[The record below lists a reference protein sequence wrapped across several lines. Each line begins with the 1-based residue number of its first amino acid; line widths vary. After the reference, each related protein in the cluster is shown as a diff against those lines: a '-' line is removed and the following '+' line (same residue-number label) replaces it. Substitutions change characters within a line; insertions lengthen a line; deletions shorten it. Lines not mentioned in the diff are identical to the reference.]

1 MAERKVKAARKL
13 AKTGAPGTIAAPL
26 DRADERSI
34 STLLVNTAQKAR
46 RETLAQAFASPLVI
60 DSFAGQALEKQH
72 QILSAA
78 YIEELRDLSLRN
90 FWTFV
95 TMCVYPKTWMEHY
108 TLALHKPI
116 CDALQAMQYNDDLWF
131 FIPREHRKS
140 YIVTLLHKVWLIL
153 RDPDIRILLVG
164 ARKDTVKGWAKLMR
178 AFFTP
183 GTPGLE
189 LFQQVF
195 ADYLF
200 PEGYEPDVFEF
211 FHPRRTQ
218 TLADPTFRATY
229 LGVTGAG
236 WRVDVLHFD
245 DSVERRNCSH
255 PDMSLKTAAQM
266 MDLWPLV
273 SKTSKY
279 RCKTGVGTRWAYHDP
294 YAFIIGEDLSG
305 EKLDTGELLETMKKH
320 QGRSEVWVRHGL
332 EDPNVLCTHCPK
344 HIVDAH
350 PHGHPNYENGIAI
363 GEPVITRDHLEDE
376 LVSYRKDKNK
386 GESLWWHQYMNV
398 CKAPSNQKFQQ
409 KWFFVS
415 HMTAFPDAKL
425 RVLALDSADKDFQK
439 PGTGDWMV
447 AQFGEFDDYGRLLLR
462 HGLRNRTWTRE
473 MFIEQILFWCIGVR
487 WWPHRVAKEKFG
499 NDNFLTDIGRAFQNK
514 GHLPLLFPVSRPGV
528 GDQNY
533 MKKLDYIV
541 ESLQAPY
548 ERAEIIYGKDYPV
561 DMRTRAMHEA
571 LNLGQVSHDDV
582 IDTQALFFDPAVR
595 LQVPHQG
602 AMPMGEVLRPPDLD
616 LYEVGG
622 PSQSGFML
630 PPSPGGS
637 PTSLIEQLAARVSF
651 NVDELGASP
660 IHFDEGPHPPGRL
673 TLFFD
678 PTMGSGEGG

>member
-1 MAERKVKAARKL
+1 MATGSVKRARRL
-13 AKTGAPGTIAAPL
+13 AKTAVPQRPGLIDAPAS
-26 DRADERSI
+26 RSEERQAT
-34 STLLVNTAQKAR
+34 TLLVNTANRAKKDVL
-46 RETLAQAFASPLVI
+46 EKAFASPLVV
-60 DSFAGQALEKQH
+60 DTFADQALLR

-78 YIEELRDLSLRN
+78 YVEELRDLSLRN

-95 TMCVYPKTWMEHY
+95 TLCVYPKTWQDHY
-108 TLALHKPI
+108 TLLLHKPL
-116 CDALQAMQYNDDLWF
+116 CDALQNMTYNDELWF

-153 RDPDIRILLVG
+153 RDPNIRILLVG

-189 LFQQVF
+189 LFQEVF
-195 ADYLF
+195 RDYLF

-211 FHPRRTQ
+211 FHPMRTQ

-245 DSVERRNCSH
+245 DAVERRNCSH
-255 PDMSLKTAAQM
+255 PDMSVKTAGQM

-279 RCKTGVGTRWAYHDP
+279 RQQTGVGTRWAYHDP
-294 YAFIIGEDLSG
+294 YAFIIGEDMSG
-305 EKLDTGELLETMKKH
+305 EKIDTSALREKLEEHKQLD
-320 QGRSEVWVRHGL
+320 VWVRHGL
-332 EDPNVLCTHCPK
+332 EDPDRPCEHCPK
-344 HIVDAH
+344 HITERH
-350 PHGHPNYENGIAI
+350 PHGHPDFEKGLAI
-363 GEPVITRDHLEDE
+363 GAPVITREMLEDE
-376 LVSYRKDKNK
+376 LDKYKRDPNK

-398 CKAPSNQKFQQ
+398 CTAPSKQRFK
-409 KWFFVS
+409 KEWFFVS
-415 HMTAFPDAKL
+415 HMACFPDAKL
-425 RVLALDSADKDFQK
+425 RVLTIDSADKDFQK

-462 HGLRNRTWTRE
+462 HGLRDRTWTRE
-473 MFIEQILFWCIGVR
+473 GFIEAILFWCTAVR

-499 NDNFLTDIGRAFQNK
+499 NDNFLTDIGRAFQNR

-533 MKKLDYIV
+533 MKKMDYIV

-548 ERAEIIYGKDYPV
+548 ERAEIIYGRDYPV
-561 DMRTRAMHEA
+561 ELRSRAMHEA
-571 LNLGQVSHDDV
+571 INLGQISHDDV
-582 IDTQALFFDPAVR
+582 IDTQALFFDPNVR
-595 LQVPHQG
+595 LAVPHQG
-602 AMPMGEVLRPPDLD
+602 AAPGGETLRPPDLD
-616 LYEVGG
+616 LYDIDG
-622 PSQSGFML
+622 PQQFAL
-630 PPSPGGS
+630 PVAPGGT
-637 PTSLIEQLAARVSF
+637 PTSMIEQAMQRLQF

-660 IHFDEGPHPPGRL
+660 VHFDEGPHPPKGL

-678 PTMGSGEGG
+678 PQMGSGEGG